1 METPEDDVEGEFG
14 SNLEGD
20 IQKHQDNDSEGGASR
35 EGRGQHRTFEL
46 TTWKKVVAGLVIVVA
61 IALSWVGSTQTAK
74 STYDKS
80 FTSPY
85 FMVWFTTT
93 WMTLTFPLLTPFYF
107 VSEWLKTRTCSP
119 KATLVKLWR

>member
-1 METPEDDVEGEFG
+1 MKMPQDVVEGEFA
-14 SNLEGD
+14 SNSEEG
-20 IQKHQDNDSEGGASR
+20 IQKDPDNDSEEGAAR
-35 EGRGQHRTFEL
+35 EGKGQRRTSEL

-93 WMTLTFPLLTPFYF
+93 WMTLTFPLLAPFYF
-107 VSEWLKTRTCSP
+107 VSEWLETRTCAP
-119 KATLVKLWR
+119 KATLLKLWR